1 MKKLFTLNTLLFV
14 MFFLTDSQ
22 AQISEKF
29 NTRSLAPSLPDVRP
43 YLEAQCWHFEDMD
56 INQNGLS
63 AFEGDGTIVSG
74 PASSSSQITGF
85 FTPLLDIPGSM
96 DLYFKYKF
104 NGNISQRSWFK
115 LYLTDY
121 NNVIVQL
128 LDSVEVTGSNNNTV
142 YIYHKTLS
150 ALPSGVYKLYW
161 NYQGINSDIS
171 AGVDEFYESVP
182 TYYNTSC
189 NREPGAEDDW
199 VTGNNDFTAN
209 GNVLLNDFDPDH
221 ESIRAEL
228 VSPSADGT
236 VTLDQSGNF
245 TFTPNAGFKGK
256 LTSFLYRVMDAGMP
270 PLYSNTAKATI
281 DFSVASTLPV
291 RFVSVSARTVNYE
304 AVQINWVTE
313 SQVNNKQFEIQRS
326 VEGGSNFKT
335 IGLLFSVDED
345 NGSLKSYHF
354 RDDLKGIT
362 VKKLFYRI
370 KQVDIDG
377 KFSYSKIVT
386 ADLNASVS
394 AIIARI
400 SPNPASGNFNI
411 GLEGKSK
418 LMSLRIVDI
427 WGRQIY
433 KKSVAGLNNTTLTLN
448 THVAGMDRPGM
459 YMVEM
464 FYDDGS
470 RIVRKILKK

>member
-1 MKKLFTLNTLLFV
+1 M
-14 MFFLTDSQ
+14 
-22 AQISEKF
+22 
-29 NTRSLAPSLPDVRP
+29 
-43 YLEAQCWHFEDMD
+43 
-56 INQNGLS
+56 
-63 AFEGDGTIVSG
+63 
-74 PASSSSQITGF
+74 
-85 FTPLLDIPGSM
+85 
-96 DLYFKYKF
+96 
-104 NGNISQRSWFK
+104 
-115 LYLTDY
+115 
-121 NNVIVQL
+121 
-128 LDSVEVTGSNNNTV
+128 
-142 YIYHKTLS
+142 
-150 ALPSGVYKLYW
+150 
-161 NYQGINSDIS
+161 
-171 AGVDEFYESVP
+171 
-182 TYYNTSC
+182 
-189 NREPGAEDDW
+189 
-199 VTGNNDFTAN
+199 
-209 GNVLLNDFDPDH
+209 
-221 ESIRAEL
+221 
-228 VSPSADGT
+228 
-236 VTLDQSGNF
+236 
-245 TFTPNAGFKGK
+245 
-256 LTSFLYRVMDAGMP
+256 
-270 PLYSNTAKATI
+270 
-281 DFSVASTLPV
+281 
-291 RFVSVSARTVNYE
+291 
-304 AVQINWVTE
+304 
-313 SQVNNKQFEIQRS
+313 
-326 VEGGSNFKT
+326 
-335 IGLLFSVDED
+335 DED

-362 VKKLFYRI
+362 VKKIFYRI